1 MKLMNKFTLTTRL
14 TLTIVACGLLPALV
28 IGLLAYRTAGHMA
41 EDIGQ
46 SYESAAEGI
55 ADKIDRNL
63 FERYGDVQAFGANEA
78 VNDTKSWYQVGSE
91 KNKLAAV
98 ANRYANLYGCYPLSI
113 IVDLEG
119 KVIAVNDKD
128 PAGKSI
134 NTAELYQ
141 KSYKDAEWFKESLAG
156 RFTKSDS
163 LDGTFVQDL
172 HVDEDVR
179 RAYNSDGLVLG
190 FSAPIKDASG
200 KTIGVWHNA
209 ANFSLV
215 EEILG
220 DAYKHL
226 KADGLERAELML
238 IDSKGRVLAD
248 YDPSGNGHKD
258 SFVHDPNVIL
268 KPFPNGAEYGAVRDV
283 LQGKHGHLIAEDP
296 RKHHTEVVG
305 YAVCNGELGFSGL
318 KWGVLVQ
325 VPEEQALGAMHRQTR
340 QILLTIALS
349 VAALIGLGAWLGRS
363 ISNPLIRGIAE
374 VRSVGCEV
382 ASASTQFAGSSQT
395 VAEAASEQ
403 AASLEETSASLEE
416 IGAMTKRN
424 ADNSATG
431 KSLSQQ
437 ARDSAN
443 TGLDRI
449 NEMGRT
455 LTSIKTAVGQM
466 ESAVSEMQSSSQEI
480 AKIIKTIDEIAFQT
494 NLLALNA
501 AVEAAR
507 AGEAGMGF
515 AVVADEVR
523 SLAQRSAQAA
533 KDTSEKIEAAVK
545 RSELGGVASKKVVA
559 SLGEVEVNARGI
571 EQVFQG
577 IVGQI
582 KSLDELVGEIS
593 AASREQSQGIG
604 EVNMAVSQMDKV
616 TQSNAASA
624 EENASAAEE
633 LNQQVDALQKI
644 VGGLELIVTGGGNG
658 HKAAPEPEPDAAPA
672 PTPKRA
678 PARPRAQKASHAPY
692 RTNGSSNGNGNGNGH
707 AVFDIPMPEP
717 VGAGS
722 RDGFKDF

>member
-1 MKLMNKFTLTTRL
+1 MKPTQKLTLTTRL

-28 IGLLAYRTAGHMA
+28 IGLLAYRTAGRMA
-41 EDIGQ
+41 GNIGQ
-46 SYESAAEGI
+46 SYEAVAESV

-78 VNDTKSWYQVGSE
+78 VNDTKSWYLVGSE

-98 ANRYANLYGCYPLSI
+98 ANRYANLYGCYLISMV
-113 IVDLEG
+113 VDLEG

-128 PAGKSI
+128 PAGKPIS
-134 NTAELYQ
+134 TAELYQ
-141 KSYKDAEWFKESLAG
+141 KSYKDAEWFKESIAG
-156 RFTKSDS
+156 RFTRSDT
-163 LDGTFVQDL
+163 LDGTYVQDL
-172 HVDEDVR
+172 HVDDDVR

-200 KTIGVWHNA
+200 KTIGVWRNA
-209 ANFSLV
+209 ANFTVV
-215 EEILG
+215 EEIIG
-220 DAYKHL
+220 AAYSQL
-226 KADGLERAELML
+226 KSDGLDRAEFLL
-238 IDSKGRVLAD
+238 LDSKGRVLAD
-248 YDPSGNGHKD
+248 YDPASQGQKTA
-258 SFVHDPNVIL
+258 FVHDPNVIL
-268 KPFPNGAEYGAVRDV
+268 KPFPNGSEYAAVKDV
-283 LQGKHGHLIAEDP
+283 MQGKSGHVIAEDP
-296 RKHHTEVVG
+296 RKQHTEVAG
-305 YAVCNGELGFSGL
+305 FAVCNGELGFSGL

-325 VPEEQALGAMHRQTR
+325 VPEEQALAAMHRQAT
-340 QILLTIALS
+340 QILVIMGLS
-349 VAALIGLGAWLGRS
+349 IAALIGMGAWLGRS
-363 ISNPLIRGIAE
+363 ISRPLVQGIAE
-374 VRSVGCEV
+374 VRAVGTEV
-382 ASASTQFAGSSQT
+382 ASAATQFAGSSQT
-395 VAEAASEQ
+395 VAESASEQ

-424 ADNSATG
+424 ADNSAAG
-431 KSLSQQ
+431 KALSQQ

-533 KDTSEKIEAAVK
+533 KDTSDKIESAVK

-616 TQSNAASA
+616 TQGNAATA

-644 VGGLELIVTGGGNG
+644 VSSLEIIVTGGG
-658 HKAAPEPEPDAAPA
+658 AAAQAAAPA
-672 PTPKRA
+672 ASTPAPAAKRSS
-678 PARPRAQKASHAPY
+678 ARPRTHRPSAPAIQ
-692 RTNGSSNGNGNGNGH
+692 TNGNGH
-707 AVFDIPMPEP
+707 HADFDIPMPEP

-722 RDGFKDF
+722 RGRDGFKDF